1 MPQCIAAV
9 FKAALN
15 ALWAL
20 FCPPKGRH
28 SAERFRR
35 RRSTRVR
42 RYAPRT
48 PAAPAPLPSHPAAR
62 KPQVNPAELPRPKP
76 SASPKP
82 PPALKPPTVDI
93 DADEIAL
100 VRPYYTAQE
109 PEGEAERIQ
118 NRATACL
125 RQWGAELWSDPDPV
139 FRLGRDPAGTRVY
152 TLDDFRD
159 PDPEPAHDP
168 DPDPVAAPDP
178 DPESSARPDAT
189 FHVPAP
195 RPPSPRL
202 PARMNDLPHLSRI
215 RARQQERLARNL
227 AGVIA

>member
-28 SAERFRR
+28 SAERLRR

-62 KPQVNPAELPRPKP
+62 KPQASAAEPPRPKP
-76 SASPKP
+76 P
-82 PPALKPPTVDI
+82 PSLKPPTVDI

-109 PEGEAERIQ
+109 PVGEAERIQ

-125 RQWGAELWSDPDPV
+125 RQWGADLWFNPDPV
-139 FRLGRDPAGTRVY
+139 FRLGRAPAGTRVY

-159 PDPEPAHDP
+159 PDP
-168 DPDPVAAPDP
+168 DPVAAPPPDPASDP
-178 DPESSARPDAT
+178 DPELSARPDAT
-189 FHVPAP
+189 FHVPA
-195 RPPSPRL
+195 
-202 PARMNDLPHLSRI
+202 RMNELPHLSRI